1 MLFKNTPIGKIQV
14 PEFEERKLVDL
25 SDEELIEKA
34 INENNHFTISPA
46 TYAMIE
52 KRLLCR
58 VLQQRIAPNIG
69 FRHK

>member
-14 PEFEERKLVDL
+14 PEFEERKLINL
-25 SDEELIEKA
+25 SDEELLKKA
-34 INENNHFTISPA
+34 VAENNHFTISPA

-58 VLQQRIAPNIG
+58 ELQQRIAPNVG
-69 FRHK
+69 FRHR